1 MTQEGQ
7 LVVFNGS
14 KIDGRRVRR
23 RESGRTSYV
32 GGFLSGRIAGE
43 PDEAAL
49 TFVETNYQLFAEQP
63 QAVEELQVKR
73 VSQSPAGYHVI
84 LQQVHQGIPVEGGQ
98 VAVHMTTDRRVHS
111 ATNSLLPE
119 ATQLDVAAMARDGI
133 DEDEAR
139 QIAEEHLRDQEVQAK
154 AVQAQQVILP
164 NHPPRLTWKVFLAT
178 ARPAH
183 EWTLWIDVS
192 SGEVVEARQTSI
204 Q

>member
-1 MTQEGQ
+1 MTQDSK
-7 LVVFNGS
+7 LVVFDGS
-14 KIDGRRVRR
+14 KIDGRRVQR

-63 QAVEELQVKR
+63 QTVEELQVKR
-73 VSQSPAGYHVI
+73 VSRSPAGYHVI
-84 LQQVHQGIPVEGGQ
+84 LQQVHQGVPVEGGQ
-98 VAVHMTTDRRVHS
+98 VAVHMTPDRRVHS
-111 ATNSLLPE
+111 ASNSLLPE

-139 QIAEEHLRDQEVQAK
+139 QIAEEHARDRGTSAE

-164 NHPPRLTWKVFLAT
+164 NHPPRLAWKVLLTT
-178 ARPAH
+178 ARPAQ

-192 SGEVVEARQTSI
+192 SGEVVEALETSI